1 MLIDLVPDFFAVLD
15 NSDPIAAYHR
25 YFDANRRVLE
35 PYWHNYVLD
44 PESEH
49 FAEVVRNTIQAN
61 RHDLL
66 GMLERT
72 DVLSL
77 ARDTIAAC
85 TDLLDIDVDMDVVLM
100 VGVGAAN
107 AGELV
112 ADGKG
117 VAVIC
122 LEHFT
127 AVASTETHGLG
138 LDPELIRP
146 WLAHEIAHVVRYTAP
161 HGRSELHR
169 LVQAAGG
176 YYSYWDTARRASLR
190 ELLVNEG
197 LAVEAARVASPGHAE
212 WEYYGYDRRQYARV
226 RDLERTILADVAE
239 DLDRAALGLRLRFLA
254 DGMPADARTMPGGY
268 VLPERAGYYV
278 GSRMVEH
285 AVSTRGLAWCLRA
298 NASEILAAGEAAA
311 SA

>member
-1 MLIDLVPDFFAVLD
+1 MLIDLVPDFFAVVD
-15 NSDPIAAYHR
+15 NSDPVAAYQN
-25 YFDANRRVLE
+25 YFNANRRVLE

-49 FAEVVRNTIQAN
+49 FYEVVRNTVLAN
-61 RHDLL
+61 RHDLV

-77 ARDTIAAC
+77 ARDTISAC
-85 TDLLDIDVDMDVVLM
+85 SKLLDLDVDIDVVLM

-112 ADGKG
+112 TDGKG
-117 VAVIC
+117 IAVIC

-127 AVASTETHGLG
+127 AVASEETHGLG

-146 WLAHEIAHVVRYTAP
+146 WLAHEIAHVIRYTSP
-161 HGRSELHR
+161 HGRSELRR
-169 LVQAAGG
+169 LVHAAGG

-197 LAVEAARVASPGHAE
+197 LAVEAARAVSPGHAE
-212 WEYYGYDRRQYARV
+212 WEYFGYDRRRYARI
-226 RDLERTILADVAE
+226 RDLEHTITADIAG
-239 DLDRAALGLRLRFLA
+239 DLDRAALGLRLRYLA
-254 DGMPADARTMPGGY
+254 DGLPVDARRMTGGY
-268 VLPERAGYYV
+268 VLPERSGYYV
-278 GSRMVEH
+278 GSRMVEN
-285 AVSTRGLAWCLRA
+285 AVSARGLPWCLRA
-298 NASEILAAGEAAA
+298 EATEMLAGDETAATA
-311 SA
+311 

>member
-1 MLIDLVPDFFAVLD
+1 MLIDLVPDFFSVLD
-15 NSDPIAAYHR
+15 HSDPVAAYQN
-25 YFDANRRVLE
+25 YFNANRRVLE

-49 FAEVVRNTIQAN
+49 FGDVVRNTVQAS

-77 ARDTIAAC
+77 ARDTVTAC
-85 TDLLDIDVDMDVVLM
+85 TELLDIDVDMDVVLM

-112 ADGKG
+112 TDGKG
-117 VAVIC
+117 IAVIC

-127 AVASTETHGLG
+127 AVRSEETHGLG

-146 WLAHEIAHVVRYTAP
+146 WLAHEIAHVVRYTSP
-161 HGRSELHR
+161 RGRSELHR

-176 YYSYWDTARRASLR
+176 YSYPASQTPWQEMQRGVVGQLDSGSIL
-190 ELLVNEG
+190 EP
-197 LAVEAARVASPGHAE
+197 AAKYQR
-212 WEYYGYDRRQYARV
+212 
-226 RDLERTILADVAE
+226 I
-239 DLDRAALGLRLRFLA
+239 
-254 DGMPADARTMPGGY
+254 ARTQGIP
-268 VLPERAGYYV
+268 R
-278 GSRMVEH
+278 H
-285 AVSTRGLAWCLRA
+285 
-298 NASEILAAGEAAA
+298 NH
-311 SA
+311 